1 MAAPTFLQV
10 LTAEVARMQTAHP
23 EREGELARAHA
34 LILHG
39 QVLPS
44 ADDPH
49 TGQVLSS
56 DAQTTY
62 TVNGTCSCQAGQHG
76 KGCKHMQAW
85 RLYQYIAGKLARRT
99 EALLHVQA
107 DLSAPAPPAVPLPE
121 APASVN
127 VHLTI
132 AGRQVQL
139 TLRDT
144 DEGRLL
150 TRLQAV
156 LAQYPVSQPPAPAQ
170 PQGHSQGKDWC
181 SIHNTA
187 MRQTTKE
194 GRSWFSHKVDGRWC
208 KGK

>member
-1 MAAPTFLQV
+1 MAPSPFLQT
-10 LTAEVARMQTAHP
+10 LAAEVARMQAAHP

-62 TVNGTCSCQAGQHG
+62 SVNGTCDCKAGEHG
-76 KGCKHMQAW
+76 KPCKHIQAW
-85 RLYQYIAGKLARRT
+85 KLYQYIAGKVAGQ
-99 EALLHVQA
+99 E
-107 DLSAPAPPAVPLPE
+107 APATLVAPGEPTATPAPTSPAVPLPE

-132 AGRQVQL
+132 SGRQVQL

-144 DEGRLL
+144 DETRLL
-150 TRLQAV
+150 QRLQTI
-156 LAQYPVSQPPAPAQ
+156 LERYPVIVTAPQAQ
-170 PQGHSQGKDWC
+170 GQDTRWC
-181 SIHNTA
+181 AIHNTS

-208 KGK
+208 KGR